1 MSIRYKLELDLEND
15 AVLYRDISGH
25 GKLISVALQDINKDR
40 SVISGLSSCDAYM
53 LGALSASKSFD
64 KVYLITSKPK
74 YKLFILIA
82 IIFTTIFILSNI
94 LSAKLV
100 EIFGITITGALLVYP
115 FSYIFDYIMTDI
127 YGYQNARRV
136 IWSTILALV
145 LFNIA
150 IIFLIYLPPSHYW
163 HYQTEVNDVF
173 KRVLRTFVAS
183 TIAFSVAFFISSYI
197 LQKLKVERQG
207 ISLFQR
213 IFRSLLIS
221 EIFDT
226 GLFCL
231 LAFYG
236 IWPIIEMLKF
246 ILISY
251 LTKVTYEILIFNFI
265 TKPIIAKIK
274 HIEQLDIVDTNTN
287 FTPFSWRVDYTD
299 ANNLY
304 RSKVD

>member
-1 MSIRYKLELDLEND
+1 MSVRYRLELDLEND

-25 GKLISVALQDINKDR
+25 GKPISVALHDISKDQGF
-40 SVISGLSSCDAYM
+40 ISGLSGQDGYM
-53 LGALSASKSFD
+53 LGALSALKSFD
-64 KVYLITSKPK
+64 KVQFITAKPK
-74 YKLFILIA
+74 YKLFVLIS
-82 IIFTTIFILSNI
+82 IIFTTIFILSNM

-127 YGYQNARRV
+127 YGYQNTRRV
-136 IWSTILALV
+136 IWSTIIALI
-145 LFNIA
+145 LFDLG
-150 IIFLIYLPPSHYW
+150 IILLIYLPPSHYW
-163 HYQTEVNDVF
+163 HYQTEVDDVF
-173 KRVLRTFVAS
+173 KRVLRTFIAS

-197 LQKLKVERQG
+197 LQKLKVERHD

-236 IWPIIEMLKF
+236 VWPLVEMLKF

-251 LTKVTYEILIFNFI
+251 LTKVTYEILMFNFV
-265 TKPIIAKIK
+265 TKPAINKIK
-274 HIEQLDIVDTNTN
+274 AIEKLDIIDTNTN

-299 ANNLY
+299 DNNLY
-304 RSKVD
+304 KKLN